1 VSRANGRPVVA
12 LVNLAEMDHAADVR
26 ETGVRFIYSKHPI
39 MRMAHIRK
47 LEVRK
52 AIAEQEFRRAAATA
66 ALPQSRA
73 TASRYARSAH
83 GQWAP

>member
-1 VSRANGRPVVA
+1 
-12 LVNLAEMDHAADVR
+12 MDHAADVR

-52 AIAEQEFRRAAATA
+52 AYEAYIAEQESRRAAATA
-66 ALPQSRA
+66 ALPQSQA
-73 TASRYARSAH
+73 TASLHARSAN